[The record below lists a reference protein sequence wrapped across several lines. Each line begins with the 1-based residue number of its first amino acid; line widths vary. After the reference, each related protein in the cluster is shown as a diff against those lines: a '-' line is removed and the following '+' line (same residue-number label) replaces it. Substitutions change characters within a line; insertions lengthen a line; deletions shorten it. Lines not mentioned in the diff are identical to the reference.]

1 MHARDFFN
9 EYARYRS
16 LGEKALAQVPDA
28 ALNRM
33 PTPDGNSIAMLVRHI
48 GGNLASRFTDFL
60 TTDGEKPWR
69 DRDGEFSEGP
79 FTRAEIDEVWKKGW
93 DVVESEVGKLND
105 DDLTRTITIRG
116 TASTAHEAL
125 CRSIAHTSMHVGQ
138 IILLARMYATGEWQT
153 LSIPKGKSQDYNK
166 NPVFEKAHVR

>member
-33 PTPDGNSIAMLVRHI
+33 PTPDGNSIAILVRHI

-69 DRDGEFSEGP
+69 DRDGEFAEGP

-93 DVVESEVGKLND
+93 DVVESEVGKLSD

-116 TASTAHEAL
+116 TASTVHEAL

>member
-33 PTPDGNSIAMLVRHI
+33 PTPDGNSIAILVRHI

-79 FTRAEIDEVWKKGW
+79 FTRAQIDEVWKKGW
-93 DVVESEVGKLND
+93 DVVESEVGKLSD
-105 DDLTRTITIRG
+105 DDFGRTITIRG
-116 TASTAHEAL
+116 TASTVHEAL

>member
-1 MHARDFFN
+1 MHAKDFFN

-28 ALNRM
+28 ALNRI
-33 PTPDGNSIAMLVRHI
+33 PAPDGNSIAMLVRHI

-69 DRDGEFSEGP
+69 DRDGEFAEGP
-79 FTRAEIDEVWKKGW
+79 FTRAQIDEVWKKGW
-93 DVVESEVGKLND
+93 DIAEGEVGKLND
-105 DDLTRTITIRG
+105 DDFGRTITIRG
-116 TASTAHEAL
+116 TALTVHEAL

-138 IILLARMYATGEWQT
+138 IILLARMYATSEWQT

-166 NPVFEKAHVR
+166 NPVLEKSHVR

>member
-1 MHARDFFN
+1 MHTKDFFN

-33 PTPDGNSIAMLVRHI
+33 PIADGNSIAMLVRHI

-69 DRDGEFSEGP
+69 DRDGEFAEGP
-79 FTRAEIDEVWKKGW
+79 FTRAQIDEVWKKGW
-93 DVVESEVGKLND
+93 DVVESEVGKLNE
-105 DDLTRTITIRG
+105 DDLARTITIRG
-116 TASTAHEAL
+116 TELTVHEAL

-138 IILLARMYATGEWQT
+138 IILLARMYATSEWQT

-166 NPVFEKAHVR
+166 NPVLEKSHVR

>member
-33 PTPDGNSIAMLVRHI
+33 PTADGNSIAILVRHI

-79 FTRAEIDEVWKKGW
+79 FTRAQIDEVWKKGW
-93 DVVESEVGKLND
+93 DVVESEVGKLSD
-105 DDLTRTITIRG
+105 DDLGRTITIRG
-116 TASTAHEAL
+116 TASTVHEAL

>member
-79 FTRAEIDEVWKKGW
+79 FTRAQIDEVWKKGW
-93 DVVESEVGKLND
+93 DVVESEVGKLSD
-105 DDLTRTITIRG
+105 DDFGRTITIRG
-116 TASTAHEAL
+116 TASTVHEAL

>member
-1 MHARDFFN
+1 MHAKDFLN

-33 PTPDGNSIAMLVRHI
+33 PAPDGNSIAMLVRHI

-69 DRDGEFSEGP
+69 DRDGEFAEGP
-79 FTRAEIDEVWKKGW
+79 FTRAQIGEVWKKGW
-93 DVVESEVGKLND
+93 DIVEGEVGKLSD
-105 DDLTRTITIRG
+105 DDLGRTITIRG
-116 TASTAHEAL
+116 TGLTVHEAL

-138 IILLARMYATGEWQT
+138 IILLARMYATSEWQT

-166 NPVFEKAHVR
+166 NPVLEKSHVR

>member
-1 MHARDFFN
+1 MHAKDFFN

-33 PTPDGNSIAMLVRHI
+33 PTADGNSIAMLVRHI

-69 DRDGEFSEGP
+69 DRDGEFAEGP
-79 FTRAEIDEVWKKGW
+79 FTRAQIDEVWKKGW
-93 DVVESEVGKLND
+93 DIVEGEVGKLSD
-105 DDLTRTITIRG
+105 DDLGRTITIRG
-116 TASTAHEAL
+116 TGLTVHEAL

-138 IILLARMYATGEWQT
+138 IILLARMYATSEWQT

-166 NPVFEKAHVR
+166 NPVLEKSHVR